1 MLKLMVML
9 ANNEAHG
16 RSILM
21 NGHILFLKS
30 TSINS
35 IIEILP
41 GEVLYIGEEIIQ
53 FGIGDILIKTE
64 VMNKEMTL
72 VKCLK
77 DY

>member
-9 ANNEAHG
+9 ASNEAHG
-16 RSILM
+16 RSMIM
-21 NGHILFLKS
+21 NGHFLFLKS
-30 TSINS
+30 TSINNR
-35 IIEILP
+35 IEILP
-41 GEVLYIGEEIIQ
+41 GELLYIGEEIIQ